1 MIIKVDVRENK
12 LIQLLKKLLTEKF
25 TKYDILIKEEQLD
38 IGDIIIIHNDSKLI
52 IERKSINDLASSISD
67 GRYMEQSYRLDKVD
81 IHNHNIM
88 YLIEGDI
95 RKFKDT
101 VRINKKALYSSLLS
115 LNTYKGFSI
124 LRTFDLEETANILL
138 YFSEKM
144 IKNEKQKFYFSDLSG
159 NIEKNENENTQEYVD
174 VICNSK
180 KSNIT
185 KDNIGIILLSQIP
198 SVSKSIAKSLMNEF
212 KTVRDLINEIEKN
225 NDVLKN
231 CKIKD
236 TNGKERKI
244 SKTAI
249 ENIKEYLVFNKC
261 L

>member
-88 YLIEGDI
+88 YLIEGD
-95 RKFKDT
+95 
-101 VRINKKALYSSLLS
+101 
-115 LNTYKGFSI
+115 
-124 LRTFDLEETANILL
+124 
-138 YFSEKM
+138 
-144 IKNEKQKFYFSDLSG
+144 SG
-159 NIEKNENENTQEYVD
+159 NSEKNENENTQEYVD

-198 SVSKSIAKSLMNEF
+198 SVSKSIAKSLMNEY
-212 KTVRDLINEIEKN
+212 KTLRDLINEIEKN